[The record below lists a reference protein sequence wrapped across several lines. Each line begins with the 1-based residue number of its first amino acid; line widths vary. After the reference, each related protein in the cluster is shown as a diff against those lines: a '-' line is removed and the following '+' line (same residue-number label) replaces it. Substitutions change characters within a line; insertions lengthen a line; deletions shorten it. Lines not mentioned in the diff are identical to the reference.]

1 MITLYQFK
9 HSAFCLKTR
18 MALHAKKLQYRVEE
32 VTPGIGQFEIFKL
45 SGQKQVPIIVDEID
59 QVFNDSSIICE
70 YIDKKTNNNPLFP
83 DDPMLFAK
91 CKLIENWAD
100 TSMAATCRKSLI
112 KSAIENPQ
120 LRTALLPDEIPS
132 SLKSIVDKLPFN
144 NLSPISKVVF
154 SSKDNLE
161 LQKLLEALSKSL
173 IDRKYVIGDSLTIAD
188 ISIAAQ
194 LSLLKFPKSSGR
206 ILSGEGCLEYI
217 NNPYL
222 ENLFIW
228 RNNIEEYLFSANSQ

>member
-1 MITLYQFK
+1 
-9 HSAFCLKTR
+9 

-45 SGQKQVPIIVDEID
+45 SGQKQVPVIVDSND
-59 QVFNDSSIICE
+59 QVINDSSTICE
-70 YIDKKTNNNPLFP
+70 YLDKKNENNPLFP
-83 DDPMLFAK
+83 EDPILFAQ
-91 CKLIENWAD
+91 CKLIEDWAD
-100 TSMAATCRKSLI
+100 TTMATTCRKALI

-132 SLKSIVDKLPFN
+132 SVKSIVDKLPFE
-144 NLSPISKVVF
+144 NLSKISNVVL

-173 IDRKYVIGDSLTIAD
+173 INKKYLVGDSLSIAD

-194 LSLLKFPKSSGR
+194 LSLLKFPKSAGPT
-206 ILSGEGCLEYI
+206 LSGEGCQEYI

-222 ENLFIW
+222 ENLFMW
-228 RNNIEEYLFSANSQ
+228 RNNLEEYLFSANSQ